1 MFEGVIVSKIS
12 NVLTMLKLLSNGKKY
27 SVGELSKILEVTPR
41 MVRIYKQEL
50 EKAGIYIDSIL
61 GPYGG
66 YVLNQ
71 TIRVPERKFKKEDY
85 ELLEKYIK
93 RVSNEDKE
101 KMELLK
107 DKIRG
112 IFIGSKQEEKEL
124 NLSDQ
129 IVKKYNVLMHAIK
142 ERKKVKILYYSYN
155 RGENERIINPIEMFL
170 FKDGWYCAAYC
181 ELRHDIRHFELK
193 RIRKMELLK
202 DKF

>member
-1 MFEGVIVSKIS
+1 MSKIS
-12 NVLTMLKLLSNGKKY
+12 NVITMLNLLSSGKKY
-27 SVGELSKILEVTPR
+27 SVDELSKILEVTPR
-41 MVRIYKQEL
+41 MIRIYKDEL
-50 EKAGIYIDSIL
+50 EKAGIYIDSIM

-71 TIRVPERKFKKEDY
+71 NIRVPERKFKKEDY
-85 ELLEKYIK
+85 ELLDRCVNEKI
-93 RVSNEDKE
+93 SNSDQE
-101 KMELLK
+101 KIELLK

-124 NLSDQ
+124 NLSDE
-129 IVKKYNVLMHAIK
+129 ILKKYNILTRAIK

-155 RGENERIINPIEMFL
+155 NGENERTIDPAEMFL

-193 RIRKMELLK
+193 RIRKIELLN